1 MTKLNDLINWFDNKG
16 RVIIALSGGVDSALV
31 AFAAYQKLHDS
42 AIAITADYKTLAQ
55 EELDSAKQICSEIG
69 LRHIVIKYDE
79 LENEKFVHN
88 DKNRC
93 FYCRD
98 ELVKH
103 LKESAREFDAKIIV
117 DGTNLDD
124 LNDYR
129 PGIKAL
135 VDNGVKSPLVET
147 NFTKKQVRDEAKRV
161 GLSVYDRP
169 SNSCLASRIPW
180 GQRVTAE
187 RLARIELGEI
197 IVKQI
202 IGAKQVR
209 VRDLEGI
216 AKIEVGIDEMELL
229 SNQSKL
235 HQVFVK
241 LQQIGFKSVIV
252 DPEGYK
258 AGKINVIVD

>member
-1 MTKLNDLINWFDNKG
+1 MKKLNELINWFENKD
-16 RVIIALSGGVDSALV
+16 RVLVALSGGVDSALV
-31 AFAAYQKLHDS
+31 AFAAYQKLRDS

-55 EELDSAKQICSEIG
+55 EELYSAKQICSEIG
-69 LRHIVIKYDE
+69 IRQVVIKYDE
-79 LENEKFVHN
+79 LENEKFVRN

-93 FYCRD
+93 FYCRN
-98 ELVKH
+98 ELAKY
-103 LKESAREFDAKIIV
+103 LKEIAKKYDAKTIV

-124 LNDYR
+124 LDDYR

-135 VDNGVKSPLVET
+135 RDNGIQSPLVET
-147 NFTKKQVRDEAKRV
+147 KFTKKQVREEAKRV

-187 RLARIELGEI
+187 RLARIELGEK
-197 IVKQI
+197 IVKQA

-209 VRDLEGI
+209 VRDLDGT
-216 AKIEVGIDEMELL
+216 AKIEVDVDEIKLL
-229 SNQSKL
+229 SNQTIFHK
-235 HQVFVK
+235 VFVK
-241 LQQIGFKSVIV
+241 LEQIGFKSVLV

-258 AGKINVIVD
+258 SGKINVIAD